1 MIKET
6 GYWTSDDT
14 DAIHVHEPN
23 LAEWILNYLQND
35 KDKQLID
42 FGCGMGDYLKK
53 LHENGFSNLHG
64 FEGEIREGSP
74 KFVKSWDL
82 STTIK
87 NNKQYDSLKKELGKR
102 TEINKYIQMTHAQKI
117 TDEDQSAFLTK
128 ALNREKDKVD
138 VATRL
143 SELGGGTSSWMPI
156 VLDVIIGVLGLYL
169 AYTVFNKVRSRF
181 SVS

>member
-1 MIKET
+1 MAQPVCGSECQKE
-6 GYWTSDDT
+6 
-14 DAIHVHEPN
+14 
-23 LAEWILNYLQND
+23 
-35 KDKQLID
+35 KQLNGLLLAMQTTDPVAHEKARIQ
-42 FGCGMGDYLKK
+42 YYTLKDGQGWLRTEKQRLAKAEVEPVLTK
-53 LHENGFSNLHG
+53 LSA
-64 FEGEIREGSP
+64 
-74 KFVKSWDL
+74 
-82 STTIK
+82 
-87 NNKQYDSLKKELGKR
+87 QYDSLKKELGKR

-117 TDEDQSAFLTK
+117 TDEDESAFLTK

-143 SELGGGTSSWMPI
+143 SELGGTSSWMPI